1 MKKLFLLLTLCI
13 FLCGCS
19 AYERDA
25 TPGALEVISVAQM
38 EEKMANKESFVIM
51 YTQSWCSHCEELKL
65 MLENYLPAHHVIVYD
80 VIIDKDPV
88 DDKKGN
94 LEKIQALFPTMDNTP
109 ALYYVVEG
117 QIENQLEA
125 GDDGITKEKFDA
137 WVQRYRIDEV
147 KQHDS

>member
-1 MKKLFLLLTLCI
+1 MKKIFLLMLCI

-19 AYERDA
+19 GYQRDDR
-25 TPGALEVISVAQM
+25 PGSIEVISVAEM
-38 EEKMANKESFVIM
+38 EEKMAQKETFVIL
-51 YTQSWCSHCEELKL
+51 YTQSWCSHCEELKD
-65 MLENYLPAHHVIVYD
+65 MLDIYLPAHHVTVYG

-94 LEKIQALFPTMDNTP
+94 LKKIQTLFPTMDNTP
-109 ALYYVVEG
+109 ALYYVVDG
-117 QIENQLEA
+117 QIENQLET

-147 KQHDS
+147 KKHDS

>member
-1 MKKLFLLLTLCI
+1 M
-13 FLCGCS
+13 
-19 AYERDA
+19 
-25 TPGALEVISVAQM
+25 
-38 EEKMANKESFVIM
+38 
-51 YTQSWCSHCEELKL
+51 
-65 MLENYLPAHHVIVYD
+65 IVYD

-94 LEKIQALFPTMDNTP
+94 LAKIQALFPTMDNTP